1 MQTYIEAVREAVE
14 KKLDKR
20 FANSSVQHAEVLIK
34 AVIDDAKESIYILT
48 TDFYA
53 GFFNAIKKTL
63 IQFLKKDKSKIYIIT
78 SRSNKNMKEIE
89 ELLKE
94 HENKLE
100 VKFIK
105 DNEFPKNNETK
116 ENVNYVVNDNNSYRL
131 EYSDKY
137 LNQGIVEAIA
147 NFNNNSESN
156 TLIKHFKQLPAI
168 PFEK

>member
-1 MQTYIEAVREAVE
+1 MQTYIEAVREAV
-14 KKLDKR
+14 KNKIDKR

-48 TDFYA
+48 TNFYA

-63 IQFLKKDKSKIYIIT
+63 IQFLEKDKSKIYIIT
-78 SRSNKNMKEIE
+78 KENNNNMKEIE
-89 ELLKE
+89 DLLKE
-94 HENKLE
+94 YKNNLQ

-116 ENVNYVVNDNNSYRL
+116 ENVNYIVNDNNSYRL

-147 NFNNNSESN
+147 NFNNKSESN
-156 TLIKHFKQLPAI
+156 TLIAHFKKLPTV